1 MKFKTFVVLA
11 FLYVSNFTLT
21 AQDSSKLSVTV
32 NSEVIC
38 ADGIATIV
46 ATPSLSGNYKYTWTV
61 PDGVT
66 NPGDVQ
72 SFTTSIEGDYTVVIK
87 QIDFLCNL
95 DFEAN
100 QIVSPNNYIITD
112 ESNVPCW
119 STTATDSQIEV
130 WGDEFL
136 GINAYSGNQF
146 IELNANVK
154 ATLFQNFKI
163 NSGAL
168 TEISFAHRGRSGD
181 EIMEVE
187 IGPVGGPYESL
198 GQFTDGQSWGFYQI
212 AYTFPN
218 TTAVDYSIRFKS
230 ILPDSS
236 MGNLLDNISVAF
248 SGETSDPA
256 TGSVTRIT
264 GDIPTFAQI
273 PSICVGEIL
282 ELPLT
287 SIEGVLGTWSPEVDN
302 TTTTTYTFTPAALEC
317 TSEITTLEI
326 VVNPIV
332 TPTFNVVAAICAGE
346 SLANLPTTSLND
358 VAGTWSPAV
367 DNTATTTYTFTPA
380 AEEICAAS
388 VTLEIVVN
396 PIITPTFNDVAAI
409 CAGESLTN
417 LPTTSL
423 NGVAGTWSPAVN
435 NTATTTY
442 TFTPSSGQ
450 CAETANLDIL
460 IIPTINPI
468 FTSINPICSGDI
480 IEALPITSLNNVKGT
495 WSPALNNTETTVY
508 TFTPDIGQ
516 GCTVP
521 STLIIT
527 VNSIVDIAIKALV
540 KYTVNDQII
549 EVLVEGGSGNY
560 EYRMD
565 MSPWQD
571 SRFFNDLTP
580 SKHII
585 TVREKSNCS
594 NEPTTSVV
602 LVKYS
607 NFFTPNG
614 DGINDTWSP
623 KGLEDQLDARID
635 IFDRYGKIIYSG
647 ALDGTG
653 WDGFYGGKIM
663 PATDYWFQI
672 TYLEAE
678 NTPRVLRMHFS
689 LVR

>member
-1 MKFKTFVVLA
+1 M
-11 FLYVSNFTLT
+11 
-21 AQDSSKLSVTV
+21 
-32 NSEVIC
+32 
-38 ADGIATIV
+38 
-46 ATPSLSGNYKYTWTV
+46 
-61 PDGVT
+61 T
-66 NPGDVQ
+66 NLP
-72 SFTTSIEGDYTVVIK
+72 TTS
-87 QIDFLCNL
+87 
-95 DFEAN
+95 
-100 QIVSPNNYIITD
+100 
-112 ESNVPCW
+112 
-119 STTATDSQIEV
+119 
-130 WGDEFL
+130 
-136 GINAYSGNQF
+136 
-146 IELNANVK
+146 LN
-154 ATLFQNFKI
+154 
-163 NSGAL
+163 G
-168 TEISFAHRGRSGD
+168 
-181 EIMEVE
+181 
-187 IGPVGGPYESL
+187 
-198 GQFTDGQSWGFYQI
+198 
-212 AYTFPN
+212 
-218 TTAVDYSIRFKS
+218 
-230 ILPDSS
+230 
-236 MGNLLDNISVAF
+236 VA
-248 SGETSDPA
+248 
-256 TGSVTRIT
+256 
-264 GDIPTFAQI
+264 
-273 PSICVGEIL
+273 
-282 ELPLT
+282 
-287 SIEGVLGTWSPEVDN
+287 GTWSSAVDN
-302 TTTTTYTFTPAALEC
+302 TATTTYTFTPAAE
-317 TSEITTLEI
+317 EICAASVTLEI
-326 VVNPIV
+326 VVNPII
-332 TPTFNVVAAICAGE
+332 TPVFNDVAAICTGE
-346 SLANLPTTSLND
+346 SLTNLPTTSLND